1 MQGVGYGIVV
11 GLGLAFSLMM
21 VGVTKAQNR
30 YTQFS
35 VTSIAEFTSASH
47 SVKPGLIAAG
57 IVSAWTWAA
66 TLLQSSAV
74 AYRYGIS
81 GPWWY
86 AAGATVQVFLFAQNA
101 AKLKVN
107 APHANTFLE
116 VIRCRWPGKAAHL
129 TFLFFSLA
137 TNIIVSSMLMTGGSA
152 TMTDLTGM
160 STPAA
165 CMLIPVGVIL
175 YVLVGGMRAS
185 LIADYIHTTVLYAIL
200 LTFAFTVYATSDL
213 IGSPAKMH
221 ELLTQAAVSSPVAD
235 NHDGSYLTFRSL
247 NGLIFG
253 VINVIGNFATVF
265 NDQAYWQRAIASEP
279 VSCVKAFMLGGSAWL
294 AIPLGFASSLGLA
307 AVALTASGDIVT
319 PLTDAQISAGLA
331 APTAAAAL
339 LGKAGGTLMLILLF
353 LAVTSA
359 ASAELVAVSSL
370 LSYDFYVPFINPR
383 ATERQILIADHVA
396 IVFYGIV
403 MGVLGVI
410 FFYSGVS
417 MGYLYELMGTLL
429 GSAVVPIALAIMS
442 KRANKMS
449 CIVGAWV
456 GVFLGVM
463 AWLVCTAKLHDG
475 VLDLTTT
482 FDNYAMLTGNL
493 TSIGVGAIIAVG
505 GSLIWPEDFDFAI
518 TRALNAPVP
527 EANSAIAT
535 SDESDA
541 QSVDGDDKEKA
552 TAAADTAPPSITAA
566 GEGKYGAEY
575 QRNLD
580 RAFKT
585 AVYTSIGLF
594 VILILVIP
602 LPLFFSNYIFPTKGF
617 TAWIAIGIAWLF
629 YGSAAVVLYPIYE
642 SRKELG
648 HIGSAMIRD
657 IFGGGLRKPSTEA
670 A

>member
-1 MQGVGYGIVV
+1 VL
-11 GLGLAFSLMM
+11 GLGLAFSVMM
-21 VGVTKAQNR
+21 VGVTKIQNR
-30 YTQFS
+30 YTQYS
-35 VTSIAEFTSASH
+35 VSSVAEFTSASH
-47 SVKPGLIAAG
+47 SVKPGLIASG

-86 AAGATVQVFLFAQNA
+86 AAGATVQIFLFAQNA

-137 TNIIVSSMLMTGGSA
+137 TNIIVSSMLITGGSA

-165 CMLIPVGVIL
+165 CMLIPIGVIL
-175 YVLVGGMRAS
+175 YVMVGGMRAS

-213 IGSPAKMH
+213 IGSPTRMH
-221 ELLTQAAVSSPVAD
+221 ELLTQAAVTTPVAD
-235 NHDGSYLTFRSL
+235 NHNGSYLTFRSL

-279 VSCVKAFMLGGSAWL
+279 VSCVKAFLLGGSAWL

-307 AVALTASGDIVT
+307 AVALTSSGVISV
-319 PLTDAQISAGLA
+319 PLTEAQVSAGLA

-339 LGKAGGTLMLILLF
+339 LGKAGATVMLILLF

-370 LSYDFYVPFINPR
+370 LSFDFYVPFINPR
-383 ATERQILIADHVA
+383 ATDRQILVADHVA
-396 IVFYGIV
+396 IAGFGLF

-417 MGYLYELMGTLL
+417 MGYLYEIMGTLL
-429 GSAVVPIALAIMS
+429 GSAVVPIALSIMWR
-442 KRANKMS
+442 KANKWA
-449 CIVGAWV
+449 CVAGAWI
-456 GVFLGVM
+456 GVALGVM
-463 AWLVCTAKLHDG
+463 SWLIVTAKLHDN
-475 VLDLTTT
+475 VIDLTTT
-482 FDNYAMLTGNL
+482 FDNYCMLTGNIV
-493 TSIGVGAIIAVG
+493 SIGMGGIIAVT
-505 GSLIWPEDFDFAI
+505 GSLVWPEDFDFDI

-527 EANSAIAT
+527 VAASAIAAT
-535 SDESDA
+535 SSDA
-541 QSVDGDDKEKA
+541 DSHSLDGDDKEKA
-552 TAAADTAPPSITAA
+552 SSSPALAKTAPPSIAPA
-566 GEGKYGAEY
+566 ESKYGAEY
-575 QRNLD
+575 QRNLK
-580 RAFKT
+580 RAFKI
-585 AVYTSIGLF
+585 AVCVSVGLF
-594 VILILVIP
+594 VILMLLIP
-602 LPLFFSNYIFPTKGF
+602 LPLFFTNYIFPIKGF

-629 YGSAAVVLYPIYE
+629 WGSFAVVVYPIIE

-648 HIGSAMIRD
+648 QIGGAMIRD
-657 IFGGGLRKPSTEA
+657 VFGGGLRKASNEA